1 VGVLDALE
9 KLELLAAAIGSRQ
22 LAARLEGAREFGAFA
37 GRSIDR
43 NDETD
48 GHIYPPKCPTAFCRN
63 WQNTSTAARGRDNNG
78 ARFAGSSTA
87 LLCSRPGRAPPRMH
101 HRIIP
106 ARWAAMSAVLCAVM
120 AAPCHA
126 APAAMETLDQA
137 VCRP

>member
-1 VGVLDALE
+1 
-9 KLELLAAAIGSRQ
+9 
-22 LAARLEGAREFGAFA
+22 AARLEGAREFGAFA

-63 WQNTSTAARGRDNNG
+63 WQNTSTAACGRDNNG
-78 ARFAGSSTA
+78 GRLAGSSAA

-106 ARWAAMSAVLCAVM
+106 ARWAAMLALAMLCAAM
-120 AAPCHA
+120 GAAPCDA
-126 APAAMETLDQA
+126 APAAMETL
-137 VCRP
+137 